1 MNAEPT
7 WVPHLLGQG
16 LRPLHPAKRA
26 GDARAGE
33 GADRAR
39 AAQLP
44 VAIRLTLCEA
54 HQAGDQNGVQVQLP
68 PRSRQSSKPPLGVSG
83 QDPPHTGA
91 TPGGAVFPH
100 DAVVWAQAQ
109 VAAIMPVEDLFSGVN
124 LQASSAGHAPPHSAA
139 IFAVPV
145 AKPHS
150 GGGSFSAGAQRY
162 PQDPERPSAPQT
174 GPRRPPSLARCFA
187 DI

>member
-1 MNAEPT
+1 MRNLPGFRT
-7 WVPHLLGQG
+7 SFGQG

-68 PRSRQSSKPPLGVSG
+68 PRSRQSSKPPLGVSR
-83 QDPPHTGA
+83 A
-91 TPGGAVFPH
+91 R
-100 DAVVWAQAQ
+100 
-109 VAAIMPVEDLFSGVN
+109 
-124 LQASSAGHAPPHSAA
+124 SSAHRRYSRRGSIPARRGGLGAGAGGGYYAGRRSFLRRKFAGFISRARSAA
-139 IFAVPV
+139 QRCYLCRSCSKAALRRRQLQPV
-145 AKPHS
+145 
-150 GGGSFSAGAQRY
+150 RREY